1 MTQQRPLPVVDPD
14 SAPFWEAIARRE
26 LMLPY
31 CPACDAAFFYPRP
44 HCPRCFGVDLSW
56 RRYPGTGTI
65 YSYTVVRRAPG
76 PVFAELVPYVVAL
89 LDLDGGA
96 RMMGN
101 VAVETLDDVRIG
113 APVTLDFT
121 VVAHEDGQVVF
132 PLFRLA
138 P

>member
-1 MTQQRPLPVVDPD
+1 MTRPLPTVDPD

-26 LMLPY
+26 LLLPY

-44 HCPRCFGVDLSW
+44 HCPTCFGDELSW
-56 RRYPGTGTI
+56 RPYPGTGVVH
-65 YSYTVVRRAPG
+65 SYTVVRRAPG
-76 PVFAELVPYVVAL
+76 PAFAPLVPYVVAL

-101 VAVETLDDVRIG
+101 VVVDDPDDMRIG
-113 APVTLDFT
+113 AAVVLDFT
-121 VVAHEDGQVVF
+121 VVEREDGEVVL